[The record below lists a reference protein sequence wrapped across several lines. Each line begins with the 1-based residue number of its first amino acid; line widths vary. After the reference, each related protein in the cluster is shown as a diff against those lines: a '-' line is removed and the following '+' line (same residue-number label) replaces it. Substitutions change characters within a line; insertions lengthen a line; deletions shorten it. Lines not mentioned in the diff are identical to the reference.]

1 MERNMGP
8 KQQPKKYLDSSKN
21 IGGSL
26 VKRRKGREEFS
37 DNELISDS
45 EDDQDDQDEQEVYFY
60 NRHEAGNYE
69 VKRAQPLEREAVKD
83 DDIAGPKKKVPPKSL
98 AEQIFTPVFM
108 YQLYITITSV
118 LLVNFCSVY
127 ILNNSILVSDTSF
140 RSNDKV
146 IDIGRKV
153 QKALDTEMNK
163 ADIGGKVQKALDIEM
178 VEANVGGKIQKAI
191 HIELQNADI
200 DSKVQDVIDIKLPDA
215 LNNQVPQIVRDEA
228 ESAVKGPDMKR
239 VIETQVSENSEGIKS
254 DVEQSLSSR
263 IANAFGISLDKKVD
277 TLEESI
283 GGIAEFKESLASFEQ
298 KQEKTE
304 EDVSNLH
311 NNFESASESLKQL
324 SESYSAMSTTR
335 KHDSV
340 KIDKLQTTIQ
350 NGEQKLIDM
359 DAELGK
365 VKKAVSYEE
374 YKYKVLQLDDI
385 RSRIDVIQ
393 PNMFNKGCFVTAYM
407 ILIVMVLLLAVSEYN
422 LYQRLNNDIPGRTG
436 GRTTAKRTTCSHVFF
451 I

>member
-127 ILNNSILVSDTSF
+127 ILNNSIL
-140 RSNDKV
+140 
-146 IDIGRKV
+146 
-153 QKALDTEMNK
+153 
-163 ADIGGKVQKALDIEM
+163 
-178 VEANVGGKIQKAI
+178 
-191 HIELQNADI
+191 
-200 DSKVQDVIDIKLPDA
+200 
-215 LNNQVPQIVRDEA
+215 
-228 ESAVKGPDMKR
+228 
-239 VIETQVSENSEGIKS
+239 
-254 DVEQSLSSR
+254 
-263 IANAFGISLDKKVD
+263 
-277 TLEESI
+277 
-283 GGIAEFKESLASFEQ
+283 
-298 KQEKTE
+298 
-304 EDVSNLH
+304 
-311 NNFESASESLKQL
+311 
-324 SESYSAMSTTR
+324 
-335 KHDSV
+335 
-340 KIDKLQTTIQ
+340 TTIQ